1 MQCFF
6 FILFKFSSQSI
17 TRLYSNNY
25 CYSIS
30 ENGSAVKPVLNTFFY
45 SAPFKT
51 MSKLIF
57 NLLILIFQYT
67 KTHFSRSANEEE
79 TRALT
84 AQKIKSLSRRPAPAL
99 TNPRFQSRRPKKR
112 KKRTATET
120 ERNSRSTRRKNSN
133 VYNQQ
138 KMTLIPQTT
147 SKRRKRN
154 TSAAK
159 NIASIAGITKNTGN
173 TERGIIPTKRQVVPA
188 TITIRNLHPIT

>member
-1 MQCFF
+1 
-6 FILFKFSSQSI
+6 
-17 TRLYSNNY
+17 
-25 CYSIS
+25 
-30 ENGSAVKPVLNTFFY
+30 
-45 SAPFKT
+45 

-84 AQKIKSLSRRPAPAL
+84 AQKIKSLSRRPAL

-138 KMTLIPQTT
+138 KMTPIPQTT
-147 SKRRKRN
+147 LKRRKRN

-188 TITIRNLHPIT
+188 TITIRNHHPIT